1 MHSAPSSLATSNLSA
16 LRSQLSAAQ
25 REFNTLSLQPG
36 ESLFDFEHR
45 VKRHSDKLLS
55 LKIAEQVQQ
64 EQIEQ
69 SARSAVEK
77 KLSDPL

>member
-1 MHSAPSSLATSNLSA
+1 MASSPSLLASRNLSA
-16 LRSQLSAAQ
+16 LRLQLSAAQ

-69 SARSAVEK
+69 SARFAEEEK
-77 KLSDPL
+77 KNL